1 MVLPCTRLLDDRTEE
16 FEHAEPELVCAALM
30 KRGSSVRVC
39 VSGAPDSRMYLNGTV
54 TAPVDGEHAFFA
66 PSAAAHAVFTGP
78 IDLGSMRV
86 GGDRVSARHDASL
99 GYRVRGS
106 LLSMTAIAR
115 VKKACFQLDVPA
127 VARMHALRDTEREIA
142 QYGEFPEIGA
152 MVDGAKRG
160 IVAGAE
166 AERLHSTA
174 TAASVTAIARAC
186 TS

>member
-1 MVLPCTRLLDDRTEE
+1 MTWRFVASIIKVFDFPVLQFSNFSIFR
-16 FEHAEPELVCAALM
+16 
-30 KRGSSVRVC
+30 
-39 VSGAPDSRMYLNGTV
+39 
-54 TAPVDGEHAFFA
+54 FFDFRHK
-66 PSAAAHAVFTGP
+66 PPF
-78 IDLGSMRV
+78 LGQN
-86 GGDRVSARHDASL
+86 GDRVSARHDASL
-99 GYRVRGS
+99 GYRVRGA

-115 VKKACFQLDVPA
+115 VKKACFPA
-127 VARMHALRDTEREIA
+127 RRAGRDTEREIA

-186 TS
+186 TLFKSGPCFLKRRPPK